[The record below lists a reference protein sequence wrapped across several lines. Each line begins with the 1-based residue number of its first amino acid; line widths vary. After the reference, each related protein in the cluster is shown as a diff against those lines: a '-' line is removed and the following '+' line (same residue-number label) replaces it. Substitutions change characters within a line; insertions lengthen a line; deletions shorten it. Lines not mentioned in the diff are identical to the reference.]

1 LREKLDVVSQMTL
14 MAVDVRRDVAGRH
27 TQFATDAL
35 GQMLKEKCL
44 LSDGNQKYM
53 LCGVGWL

>member
-1 LREKLDVVSQMTL
+1 MTL